1 MFEHIQHSPNTFWTI
16 ICAGSRIQPAY
27 MHICTWCPSITLE
40 IVFFSFSIEIFI
52 HTKDDIKRVQQ
63 IMPKIGQLKGA
74 TEVHLLVFEDGNRK
88 KIFQVIVPG
97 GQFGSKN
104 LILMI
109 RIFEI
114 YCSQGMI
121 LNSCPPPYFCS
132 PNLQFQGISFSFNHF
147 VMVGH
152 MEVGVFLIENNFVL

>member
-1 MFEHIQHSPNTFWTI
+1 MNTSNTPQTLVEPSFAQGLVFSQHMYLMSQHNT
-16 ICAGSRIQPAY
+16 GNS
-27 MHICTWCPSITLE
+27 
-40 IVFFSFSIEIFI
+40 FFSSFSIEIFI

-88 KIFQVIVPG
+88 KIFQVIVHG

-104 LILMI
+104 LIWMI

-121 LNSCPPPYFCS
+121 LNSCAPPPYFCS